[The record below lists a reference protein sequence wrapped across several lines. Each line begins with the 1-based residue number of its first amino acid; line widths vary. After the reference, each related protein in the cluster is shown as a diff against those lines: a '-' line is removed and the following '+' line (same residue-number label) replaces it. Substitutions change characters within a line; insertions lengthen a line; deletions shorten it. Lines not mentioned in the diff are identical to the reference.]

1 MNYEICEPP
10 MAVYISVLR
19 LMEIVMK
26 NVTIKKLSLE

>member
-19 LMEIVMK
+19 LVDLVIVFRRIKM
-26 NVTIKKLSLE
+26 KKL